1 MPMADHH
8 LLAQT
13 TTRLHI
19 NVRTANPPAYMLFL
33 RLPATDN
40 RNPHVTLS
48 LIDVSAITMLHA
60 PRISGH
66 RLCQTPLTTSNRN
79 NNVQRRDWLL

>member
-1 MPMADHH
+1 MVDHH

-13 TTRLHI
+13 TTRLRI
-19 NVRTANPPAYMLFL
+19 NVRTASLPAYMLFL
-33 RLPATDN
+33 RLPVTDN

-60 PRISGH
+60 LRISGQ
-66 RLCQTPLTTSNRN
+66 RLCQIPLSASCNR
-79 NNVQRRDWLL
+79 VRRYA